1 MIITPKKD
9 AKMKKHASTIA
20 LAAVFLLGFV
30 ILSYPA
36 LANAWN
42 QSTQSRA
49 IVSYTGALSTFSEED
64 YSAYFEGAEDY
75 NNALRRLEK
84 PFLYSSQL
92 PGYDELLNIGGR
104 GIMGYV
110 TVEKIG
116 VELPIYH
123 GTSDAVL
130 SVAAGH
136 VEGSSLPTGGAGTH
150 CVLCAHSGLS
160 GASLFTD
167 LNRLEP
173 GDTFSL
179 TILDRVLTY
188 QVDQIQTVEPTDTE
202 ALTVIP
208 GEDHCTLMTCTPY
221 AVNSHR
227 LLVRGTRVSN
237 VESEC
242 Q

>member
-1 MIITPKKD
+1 
-9 AKMKKHASTIA
+9 MKNHTSTIA
-20 LAAVFLLGFV
+20 LSAVFLLGIV
-30 ILSYPA
+30 IMSYPA
-36 LANAWN
+36 LANTWN

-49 IVSYTGALSTFSEED
+49 IVSYTGALSAFTEED
-64 YSAYFEGAEDY
+64 YSAYFEAAEAY
-75 NNALRRLEK
+75 NNALLRLEK
-84 PFLYSSQL
+84 PFLYSSQI
-92 PGYDELLNIGGR
+92 PGYNELLNIGGR

-116 VELPIYH
+116 VELPLYH

-130 SVAAGH
+130 AVAAGH
-136 VEGSSLPTGGAGTH
+136 VEGSSLPTGGEGTH
-150 CVLCAHSGLS
+150 CVICAHSGLS

-167 LNRLEP
+167 LDRLEP

-188 QVDQIQTVEPTDTE
+188 QVDQIQTVEPRDTGS
-202 ALTVIP
+202 LTVIP

-227 LLVRGTRVSN
+227 LLVRGTRVN
-237 VESEC
+237 NTESEC

>member
-1 MIITPKKD
+1 
-9 AKMKKHASTIA
+9 MKNHTSTIA
-20 LAAVFLLGFV
+20 LSAVFLLGIV
-30 ILSYPA
+30 IMSYPV
-36 LANAWN
+36 LANTWN

-49 IVSYTGALSTFSEED
+49 IVSYTGALSAFTEED
-64 YSAYFEGAEDY
+64 YSAYFEAAEAY
-75 NNALRRLEK
+75 NNALLRLEK
-84 PFLYSSQL
+84 PFLYSSQI
-92 PGYDELLNIGGR
+92 PGYNELLNIGGR

-110 TVEKIG
+110 TVDKIG
-116 VELPIYH
+116 VELPLYH

-130 SVAAGH
+130 AVAAGH
-136 VEGSSLPTGGAGTH
+136 VEGSSLPTGGEGTH
-150 CVLCAHSGLS
+150 CVICAHSGLS

-167 LNRLEP
+167 LDRLEP

-188 QVDQIQTVEPTDTE
+188 QVDQIQTVEPRDTGS
-202 ALTVIP
+202 LTVIP

-227 LLVRGTRVSN
+227 LLVRGTRVN
-237 VESEC
+237 NTESEC

>member
-1 MIITPKKD
+1 
-9 AKMKKHASTIA
+9 
-20 LAAVFLLGFV
+20 
-30 ILSYPA
+30 
-36 LANAWN
+36 
-42 QSTQSRA
+42 
-49 IVSYTGALSTFSEED
+49 
-64 YSAYFEGAEDY
+64 
-75 NNALRRLEK
+75 
-84 PFLYSSQL
+84 
-92 PGYDELLNIGGR
+92 
-104 GIMGYV
+104 MGYV

-116 VELPIYH
+116 VELPLYH

-130 SVAAGH
+130 AVAAGH
-136 VEGSSLPTGGAGTH
+136 VEGSSLPTGGEGTH
-150 CVLCAHSGLS
+150 CVICAHSGLS

-167 LNRLEP
+167 LDRLEP

-188 QVDQIQTVEPTDTE
+188 QVDQIQTVEPRDTGS
-202 ALTVIP
+202 LTVIP

-237 VESEC
+237 TESEC

>member
-1 MIITPKKD
+1 
-9 AKMKKHASTIA
+9 MKNHTSTIA
-20 LAAVFLLGFV
+20 LSAVFLLGIV
-30 ILSYPA
+30 IMSYPA
-36 LANAWN
+36 LANTWN

-49 IVSYTGALSTFSEED
+49 IVSYTGALSAFTEED
-64 YSAYFEGAEDY
+64 YSAYFEAAEAY
-75 NNALRRLEK
+75 NNALLRLEK
-84 PFLYSSQL
+84 PFLYSSQI
-92 PGYDELLNIGGR
+92 PGYNELLNIGGR

-110 TVEKIG
+110 TVDKIG
-116 VELPIYH
+116 VELPLYH

-130 SVAAGH
+130 AVAAGH
-136 VEGSSLPTGGAGTH
+136 VEGSSLPTGGEGTH
-150 CVLCAHSGLS
+150 CVICAHSGLS

-167 LNRLEP
+167 LDRLEP

-188 QVDQIQTVEPTDTE
+188 QVDQIQTVEPRDTGS
-202 ALTVIP
+202 LTVIP

-237 VESEC
+237 TESEC